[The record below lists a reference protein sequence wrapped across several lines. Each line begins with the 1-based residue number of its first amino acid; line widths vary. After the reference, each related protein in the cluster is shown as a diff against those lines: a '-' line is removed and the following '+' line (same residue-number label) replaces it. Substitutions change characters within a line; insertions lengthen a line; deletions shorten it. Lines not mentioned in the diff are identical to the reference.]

1 MIDPVIQTPDT
12 TETMSSRF
20 WTVSNAVSLLRILLT
35 LPVVWLMVLGPRY
48 VWPTFLL
55 VMIMIISDIL
65 DGFLARRR
73 GEITRWG
80 KILDPMADKVAIGA
94 VGIAM
99 VLFKGLPI
107 WVVVVVLVRDG
118 LILLAGIVLFGRRE
132 AIVSSNIWG
141 KLTTFLMSML
151 LVSFLMDVDFA
162 KVYLLWGC
170 GGLLFIS
177 WVSYLLDFIK
187 LMNRE

>member
-118 LILLAGIVLFGRRE
+118 LILLAGIVLEKSPHEAGEASGTEDEEIHVGYPWFG
-132 AIVSSNIWG
+132 
-141 KLTTFLMSML
+141 L
-151 LVSFLMDVDFA
+151 
-162 KVYLLWGC
+162 
-170 GGLLFIS
+170 
-177 WVSYLLDFIK
+177 
-187 LMNRE
+187 